1 MKYLKRF
8 NESESEK
15 KHDMIPDGFT
25 GNDMNLIQ
33 DNIPSVKKPMSWEE
47 VEENASVDLDDLSDD
62 VLKALFKLPVYNVTD
77 LNEVFDKPEKDNLL
91 TDLEFKTIYDELY
104 SGNITKN
111 NYIFYET
118 LKIPYQIFIIR
129 FQMKNID
136 CGLLVDTQ
144 GFSYMRYV
152 SLIKEFG
159 DMYDYYKKDLEL
171 RNSTPNS

>member
-1 MKYLKRF
+1 MKYLKLFEEYGR
-8 NESESEK
+8 
-15 KHDMIPDGFT
+15 DLPDGVT
-25 GNDMNLIQ
+25 YDDIDIIGYK
-33 DNIPSVKKPMSWEE
+33 IPLVKKPSNWEE
-47 VEENASVDLDDLSDD
+47 VEESSIDLDDLSDD

-91 TDLEFKTIYDELY
+91 TDSEFKTIYDELY

-111 NYIFYET
+111 NYIFYEN
-118 LKIPYQIFIIR
+118 LKISYQIFIIR

-152 SLIKEFG
+152 ALIKEFG

>member
-1 MKYLKRF
+1 MKYLKLFEEYGR
-8 NESESEK
+8 
-15 KHDMIPDGFT
+15 DLPDGVT
-25 GNDMNLIQ
+25 YDDIDIIGYK
-33 DNIPSVKKPMSWEE
+33 IPLVKKPSNWEE
-47 VEENASVDLDDLSDD
+47 VEESSIDLDDLSDD

-77 LNEVFDKPEKDNLL
+77 LNEVFDKPQKNDGFI
-91 TDLEFKTIYDELY
+91 TDLEFKKIYDELY

-111 NYIFYET
+111 NYIFFET

-152 SLIKEFG
+152 ALIKEFG

>member
-1 MKYLKRF
+1 MKYLKKF
-8 NESESEK
+8 NESESEN
-15 KHDMIPDGFT
+15 KHNMIPDGFT

-33 DNIPSVKKPMSWEE
+33 DISSVRKPMSWEE

-77 LNEVFDKPEKDNLL
+77 LNEVFDKPENDGSI

-111 NYIFYET
+111 NYIFFET

-159 DMYDYYKKDLEL
+159 EMYDYYKKDLEL

>member
-1 MKYLKRF
+1 MKYLKLF
-8 NESESEK
+8 EEYGV
-15 KHDMIPDGFT
+15 HLPDGVTHDDIDRILF
-25 GNDMNLIQ
+25 
-33 DNIPSVKKPMSWEE
+33 NIPMVKKPGSWEE
-47 VEENASVDLDDLSDD
+47 VEESSVDLDDLSDD
-62 VLKALFKLPVYNVTD
+62 VLKALFKIPVYNVTD
-77 LNEVFDKPEKDNLL
+77 LNEVFDKSEDPLL
-91 TDLEFKTIYDELY
+91 TSDKYKSIYDELY
-104 SGNITKN
+104 SGNITAN
-111 NYIFYET
+111 NYIFYED

>member
-1 MKYLKRF
+1 MKYLKKF
-8 NESESEK
+8 NESESEN
-15 KHDMIPDGFT
+15 KHDKIPDGFT

-33 DNIPSVKKPMSWEE
+33 DNIPSVRKPMSWKE
-47 VEENASVDLDDLSDD
+47 VEESSVDLDDLSDD

-77 LNEVFDKPEKDNLL
+77 LNDVFDIKTEDSLL
-91 TDLEFKTIYDELY
+91 TQDEFRSIYGELY
-104 SGNITKN
+104 SGNITQN
-111 NYIFYET
+111 NYIFFET
-118 LKIPYQIFIIR
+118 LKIPYQFFIIR
-129 FQMKNID
+129 FQMKDID

-152 SLIKEFG
+152 ALIKEFG

>member
-1 MKYLKRF
+1 MKYLKLFEEYGR
-8 NESESEK
+8 
-15 KHDMIPDGFT
+15 DLPDGVT
-25 GNDMNLIQ
+25 YDDIDIIGYK
-33 DNIPSVKKPMSWEE
+33 IPLVKKPSNWEE
-47 VEENASVDLDDLSDD
+47 VEESSIDLDDLSDD

-77 LNEVFDKPEKDNLL
+77 LNEVFDKPEKDEFL

-104 SGNITKN
+104 SGNITAN
-111 NYIFYET
+111 NYIFFET